1 MARFLRNIRQK
12 FLIENRLTRYLVYA
26 IGEIFLV
33 VIGILIALQF
43 NNRNSERKINQ
54 ENARLVSDLEKG
66 LETNQFLLERF
77 TGRLYTQDSLM
88 GLLISG
94 QITEENFRRNR
105 LLNDIMANTTQFA
118 WLRDEN
124 ILTILQ
130 KERDFDLSYSQLL
143 KLIKNYK
150 SRLDELDNSMEE
162 LNELANWNER
172 IMAENF
178 EWYSGTNREDQ
189 NKRTLYY
196 LNDPFYKN
204 RLSLYR
210 KKFSGQISHMT
221 SLGAIRAG
229 MMAEIRKFNNEL
241 SLEEMDPFFQSMGLK
256 PFPKI
261 DCSEINRAWER
272 SFPGLHFFLF
282 FNSKPET
289 VTVYRLRDNA
299 DQWEEY
305 LINAGEFE
313 IFAQIPGMG
322 FMIGSPQSCEEL
334 YIAEKGGYLI
344 IK

>member
-12 FLIENRLTRYLVYA
+12 LLVENRLTRYLVYA

-43 NNRNSERKINQ
+43 NNKNSERKVNQ

-66 LETNQFLLERF
+66 LKTNQFLLERF

-88 GLLISG
+88 GLLING
-94 QITEENFRRNR
+94 QITEEYFRRNR
-105 LLNDIMANTTQFA
+105 LLNDIMANTTQYA

-150 SRLDELDNSMEE
+150 SRLDELDNSMQE

-178 EWYSGTNREDQ
+178 EWYAGGNREDQ

-196 LNDPFYKN
+196 LIDPFYKN

-229 MMAEIRKFNNEL
+229 LLAEIGRLNDEL
-241 SLEEMDPFFQSMGLK
+241 SLTEMDLFFQSLGLK

-261 DCSEINRAWER
+261 DCSEIDRDSGRAYQ
-272 SFPGLHFFLF
+272 GINFFLF
-282 FNSKPET
+282 FNSRSET
-289 VTVYRLRDNA
+289 VSVYRLREHVDS
-299 DQWEEY
+299 WEEY

-313 IFAQIPGMG
+313 IFAQVPGGG
-322 FMIGSPQSCEEL
+322 FMIGSPESCEEL